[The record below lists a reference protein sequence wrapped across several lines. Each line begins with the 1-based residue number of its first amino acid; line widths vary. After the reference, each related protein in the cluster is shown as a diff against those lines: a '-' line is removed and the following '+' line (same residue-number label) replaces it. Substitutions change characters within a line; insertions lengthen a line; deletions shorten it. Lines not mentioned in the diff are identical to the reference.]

1 MHEAVHGKTVH
12 SKTMRGMTA
21 AAVLGLMVGAGT
33 VSQAQRTPKDVVNE
47 MLAQERDAAAHKD
60 NFIYLSNERSERT
73 GGRLWTERVVETPFG
88 RVRLLLAE
96 DSKPLSPE
104 RMKQE
109 RDRLANDAAHP
120 EAFQKR
126 EQAQKDD
133 EIHSRQMLDMLL
145 KGFILENIKPQ
156 SDDWHI
162 DFRPDPKYSPSGTE
176 EKVMHGMSGW
186 LLVTQTGMRL
196 HHIEGRL
203 PADVGI
209 GFGLV
214 ANVKAGSN
222 FESTK
227 AVEAGQWRT
236 VRVIS
241 DMRGKAV
248 LFKTISKNV
257 DIARTEFKR
266 VPNNLTVAQAV
277 EMLER

>member
-1 MHEAVHGKTVH
+1 MHEAIHVRTIG
-12 SKTMRGMTA
+12 RLTA
-21 AAVLGLMVGAGT
+21 AAVLGLMMCAPAPAR
-33 VSQAQRTPKDVVNE
+33 AQRTARDVVTE
-47 MLAQERDAAAHKD
+47 MLAQEHDAAAHKD

-73 GGRLWTERVVETPFG
+73 GGHLWTERVVETPFG
-88 RVRLLLAE
+88 RVRLLQAE
-96 DSKPLSPE
+96 DGKPISPQRSKE
-104 RMKQE
+104 E
-109 RDRLANDAAHP
+109 RDRLASDAAHP

-133 EIHSRQMLDMLL
+133 EVHARQMLDLL
-145 KGFILENIKPQ
+145 PRGFILDNITQ
-156 SDDWHI
+156 QGYDWRI

-176 EKVMHGMSGW
+176 EKVLHGMSGW
-186 LLVTQTGMRL
+186 LLVTQSGMRL

-209 GFGLV
+209 GFGLL

-222 FESTK
+222 FETTK

-241 DMRGKAV
+241 DIRGKAV
-248 LFKTISKNV
+248 LFKTISKNEDV
-257 DIARTEFKR
+257 ARTEFKR

-277 EMLER
+277 DLLER

>member
-1 MHEAVHGKTVH
+1 MHEASQRKLYG
-12 SKTMRGMTA
+12 KTMRLMLVA
-21 AAVLGLMVGAGT
+21 AMVCLAACSAT
-33 VSQAQRTPKDVVNE
+33 VTHAQRTPRDVVNE
-47 MLAQERDAAAHKD
+47 MLAQERDAAVHKD
-60 NFIYLSNERSERT
+60 NFSYLSNERSERT
-73 GGRLWTERVVETPFG
+73 NGHLWTERVVETPLG
-88 RVRLLLAE
+88 RVRLLQAE
-96 DSKPLSPE
+96 DGQALSPA

-133 EIHSRQMLDMLL
+133 ETHARQMLNLL
-145 KGFILENIKPQ
+145 PRGFILENIKAQ
-156 SDDWHI
+156 GDDWHI

-176 EKVMHGMSGW
+176 EKVLHGMSGW
-186 LLVTQTGMRL
+186 LLVTQAGMRL

-222 FESTK
+222 FETTK
-227 AVEAGQWRT
+227 AVEEGQWRT
-236 VRVIS
+236 VRVMS

-248 LFKTISKNV
+248 LFKTISKNEDV
-257 DIARTEFKR
+257 ARTEFRR

>member
-1 MHEAVHGKTVH
+1 V
-12 SKTMRGMTA
+12 
-21 AAVLGLMVGAGT
+21 VLGLIGCAGT
-33 VSQAQRTPKDVVNE
+33 VSRAQRSPKNIVDE
-47 MLAQERDAAAHKD
+47 MLAQEHDAAAHKD

-73 GGRLWTERVVETPFG
+73 GEHLWTERVVETPFG
-88 RVRLLLAE
+88 RVRLLMAE
-96 DSKPLSPE
+96 DGKPLSPE

-133 EIHSRQMLDMLL
+133 EVHARQMLDMLP
-145 KGFILENIKPQ
+145 KGFILENITQQ
-156 SDDWHI
+156 SQDWRI
-162 DFRPDPKYSPSGTE
+162 DFRPDPNYSPSGTE
-176 EKVMHGMSGW
+176 EKVLHGMSGW

-209 GFGLV
+209 GFGLL

-222 FESTK
+222 FETTK
-227 AVEAGQWRT
+227 AVEEGQWRT

-241 DMRGKAV
+241 DIRGKAV
-248 LFKTISKNV
+248 LFKTISKNEDV
-257 DIARTEFKR
+257 ARTEFKR

-277 EMLER
+277 EMLVH